1 MVKRIIWIVLD
12 SVGMGELPDA
22 ADYGDEGSNTIGN
35 ISKKMGGLKLPNMV
49 NMGLGNIEGMEGLD
63 SVDTPSGAFARMAEA
78 SNGKD
83 TIIGHWE
90 MAGIITEKPFPTYP
104 DGFPPEVM
112 DAFEK
117 AIGRQTLANTV
128 SSGTVILKE
137 LGEEHVKTGYP
148 IIYTS
153 ADSVFQIAAHE
164 EVISVKELYEMCEIA
179 RNILVGEHQVAR
191 VIARPFIGE
200 VGNFSRTAN
209 RHDYA
214 VTPPSETVLDKITKK
229 GLDVLGV
236 GKIVDIFNG
245 QGVTDS
251 IHTKSNDDGIDR
263 TIEYMKQ
270 NRDGM
275 VYTNLVDF
283 DMKWGHRN
291 DPEAYGAGLEAF
303 DSRLAEI
310 TAQMTD
316 TDVLFITA
324 DHGCDPTTVSTDH
337 SREYVPLLV
346 YGKPVKAGADLKTR
360 STFADIGQTIASML
374 GTEPL
379 DNGTSF
385 LETIS

>member
-1 MVKRIIWIVLD
+1 
-12 SVGMGELPDA
+12 
-22 ADYGDEGSNTIGN
+22 
-35 ISKKMGGLKLPNMV
+35 MV